1 MVNASHDIWV
11 FGYGSL
17 IWKPDFPFKDRQRGR
32 LDGFHRDLCAY
43 SVEHRGTVARPGLI
57 FALDRGGT
65 CDGAAF
71 RVAAADAGDVIAA
84 LRKREQVTGVY
95 RERVRPV
102 TLQSDD
108 GSSAYETVMAVCY
121 VVDPLHRQ
129 YAGRLTFDRQAKL
142 IGGAIGKAGANV
154 DYVHNTH
161 RALAAMGIRDRRLDR
176 LIALLG
182 GSRLDRTANHGR
194 PLARRMQQVAG
205 TKGKHPMPEWS
216 VRARDELAINHR
228 KNLGY

>member
-1 MVNASHDIWV
+1 MVSVAQDIWV

-17 IWKPDFPFKDRQRGR
+17 IWKPDFPFQDMRRGR

-71 RVAAADAGDVIAA
+71 RVAARDAPEVIAA
-84 LRKREQVTGVY
+84 LRLREQVTGVY

-108 GSSAYETVMAVCY
+108 GTAAGEMVMAVCY
-121 VVDPLHRQ
+121 VVDPGHRQ
-129 YAGRLTFDRQAKL
+129 YAGRLTNERQARL
-142 IGGAIGKAGANV
+142 VGGAIGKAGANV

-161 RALAAMGIRDRRLDR
+161 HALASMGIRDRRLDR
-176 LIALLG
+176 LIALMG
-182 GSRLDRTANHGR
+182 GSRLARTANHDR
-194 PLARRMQQVAG
+194 LLARRIQQVADA
-205 TKGKHPMPEWS
+205 KGRSPTPHWT
-216 VRARDELAINHR
+216 VRAKDELAVNHR
-228 KNLGY
+228 RNLGY